1 MFKILVKYK
10 LFIVIVLLAMI
21 LSVILIYYFQNR
33 QSPSNKLEPE
43 ISKQFYFAYGS
54 NMNLANMKGRC
65 GVGAQVI
72 GPALLD
78 DYELTFDKR
87 GYANIISQV
96 GQQVWGVAWEIDQN
110 CLKALDRYEGYPQMY
125 GRQDVQIIWQQQI
138 ITAMVYIEPAD
149 QSGGQPSRSYL
160 DNRVIPGAKENGLP
174 AEWIKKLE
182 QY

>member
-10 LFIVIVLLAMI
+10 LFIVVVLLALI

-33 QSPSNKLEPE
+33 QPLSNKLELDLG
-43 ISKQFYFAYGS
+43 KQFYFAYGS
-54 NMNLANMKGRC
+54 NMSLANMKGRC

-72 GPALLD
+72 GPALLA

-87 GYANIISQV
+87 GYANIIAQT
-96 GQQVWGVAWEIDQN
+96 GQQVWGVAWQIDQN
-110 CLKALDRYEGYPQMY
+110 CLKALDRYEGYPRMY
-125 GRQDVQIIWQQQI
+125 DRQDVQINLGPQT

-149 QSGGQPSRSYL
+149 QSGGRPSRAYM

>member
-10 LFIVIVLLAMI
+10 LFIVIILLA
-21 LSVILIYYFQNR
+21 LIISAVLVYYFQNR
-33 QSPSNKLEPE
+33 QPLSNELELEP
-43 ISKQFYFAYGS
+43 SKQFYFAYGS
-54 NMNLANMKGRC
+54 NMSLDNMSGRC
-65 GVGAQVI
+65 GDGAKVI
-72 GPALLD
+72 GPALLA

-87 GYANIISQV
+87 GYANIIAQT
-96 GQQVWGVAWEIDQN
+96 GQQVWGVAWQIDQN
-110 CLKALDRYEGYPQMY
+110 CLKALDRYEGYPRMY
-125 GRQDVQIIWQQQI
+125 DRQDVQINLGPQT